1 MSDDVHRKGEKFL
14 ELFNKGKEFTE
25 ELLKENQRLRFR
37 LAAVENASGSLATG
51 DAEIKQLREQL
62 QKLNDEN
69 RQIHERFRLVEDEN
83 KDFAS
88 RYIEIEEQ
96 NNNLANLYVAS
107 YQLHSTLDFRE
118 VIQIVQEIVIN
129 LIGSE
134 AFAILLLDEKTNE
147 LKTIAYE
154 GGELVPGI
162 DKLSTRVGEGT
173 LGTVAR
179 TGQSY
184 YINQDFDGS
193 QVSLD
198 QPLAAIPLKIKEHVI
213 GLIVIYRLLQQ
224 KDSFSAVDFELFS
237 LLAAHAATAIFAS
250 KLYSQSERKLNTI
263 QSFLD
268 LLTTQ

>member
-1 MSDDVHRKGEKFL
+1 MSDDVNRKAEKFL
-14 ELFNKGKEFTE
+14 DLFNKGKEFTE
-25 ELLKENQRLRFR
+25 ELLRENQRLRFR
-37 LAAVENASGSLATG
+37 IATLETAPENT
-51 DAEIKQLREQL
+51 EEVHRLREQVHL
-62 QKLNDEN
+62 LEEEN
-69 RQIHERFRLVEDEN
+69 RRMMERFRLVEEEN

-134 AFAILLLDEKTNE
+134 CFAILLLDEKTNE
-147 LKTIAYE
+147 LRTIASE
-154 GGELVPGI
+154 GAEYLAGVDQVTVRLGDGVLGKVAKTGE
-162 DKLSTRVGEGT
+162 
-173 LGTVAR
+173 
-179 TGQSY
+179 SY
-184 YINQDFDGS
+184 YVNQDLGDGEIT
-193 QVSLD
+193 LEK
-198 QPLAAIPLKIKEHVI
+198 PLAAVPLKIKEHVI

-224 KDSFSAVDFELFS
+224 KDSFSAVDYELFS
-237 LLAAHAATAIFAS
+237 LLAAHAATAIFSS

-268 LLTTQ
+268 LLTTN